1 MKAHEL
7 ETKLTEMLE
16 VIYKY
21 LDKYKN
27 EVMATVEEFGYTVDL
42 EKIETM
48 AQNRKNKI
56 INGFD
61 NGVDISRGL
70 VKSVVKPIDIIE
82 RDNKFFYVVVVNKK
96 EWLYNI
102 DDLFRWGE

>member
-1 MKAHEL
+1 MK
-7 ETKLTEMLE
+7 K
-16 VIYKY
+16 VIDEYIE
-21 LDKYKN
+21 KYKK
-27 EVMATVEEFGYTVDL
+27 EVLKTIKEFGYTVDL

-82 RDNKFFYVVVVNKK
+82 RDNKFYYVVVVNKK

-102 DDLFRWGE
+102 DDLFR

>member
-1 MKAHEL
+1 MK
-7 ETKLTEMLE
+7 K
-16 VIYKY
+16 VIDEYIE
-21 LDKYKN
+21 KYKK
-27 EVMATVEEFGYTVDL
+27 EVLKTIKEFGYTVDL

-70 VKSVVKPIDIIE
+70 VKSVVKPIDTIE
-82 RDNKFFYVVVVNKK
+82 RDNKFYYVVVVNKK

-102 DDLFRWGE
+102 DDLFR